1 MTAEVPEVADRDE
14 SWPVVR
20 TRDLHRDR
28 WVVALRED
36 WLQRPG
42 HPQEGAFKRL
52 VLEHPGSVVIVAVDD
67 RERVLCL
74 WQYRHPAGRRFVEL
88 PAGLLDVDG
97 EDPLATA
104 RRELAEEA
112 GLAASAWTSLG
123 TMYSSPGISGEI
135 QHYFLAR
142 GLRTADRGDFVAAH
156 EEAEMTV
163 AWVPAA
169 ELFAAVLDGRLT
181 DAHTVTAL
189 LLARARGLLEDRKT
203 GGTGDGS

>member
-112 GLAASAWTSLG
+112 GLAASAWTALG